1 MRSPKGLSAS
11 EVNIPSFKAPAFET
25 SKKELRNNWGL
36 ASVASAELRLSHS
49 LFRWSIY
56 MLQKLA
62 IGVAVAAAISAS
74 AFAQQSTT
82 TGVATSHADILSNI
96 PSTATTVTNYYK
108 QNLYDPSDSKIGEIV
123 DVLVGNDGR
132 IAAFIVS
139 VGGFLGM
146 DSKDVAV
153 PFNAV
158 HATQKNGSWY
168 LTMNATKDALKGA
181 PGYKYDKAK
190 ANWVP
195 A

>member
-1 MRSPKGLSAS
+1 M
-11 EVNIPSFKAPAFET
+11 F
-25 SKKELRNNWGL
+25 
-36 ASVASAELRLSHS
+36 
-49 LFRWSIY
+49 
-56 MLQKLA
+56 QKLA
-62 IGVAVAAAISAS
+62 MGAAVAAAISAS

-82 TGVATSHADILSNI
+82 TGVATSHADILSSI
-96 PSTATTVTNYYK
+96 PSAATTVTNYYK
-108 QNLYDPSDSKIGEIV
+108 QNVYDPSENKIGEIV
-123 DVLVGNDGR
+123 DVLVGNDGKVN
-132 IAAFIVS
+132 AFIVS

-158 HATQKNGSWY
+158 HATQKSGSWY